1 VPRRAVTDEQLRRA
15 LDVAAAQR
23 PAAEDVPD
31 AVRVTLAIIAQ
42 RNPGRSVEI
51 RVPPYGVVQA
61 FAGPRHTRGT
71 PPNVV
76 ESDPVSWLALVSGR
90 LAWRDALADGSVR
103 ASGTRADLSAVLP
116 LTGGPA
122 PGDGA
127 AADDGRPGA
136 GGGA

>member
-76 ESDPVSWLALVSGR
+76 ESDPASWLALVSGR

-116 LTGGPA
+116 LTGGPT